1 MVDGDVLNTLGL
13 EMEEFWDM
21 FAGFEPKSLLI
32 NRVNSEIKY
41 DTSALEQVSLAIL
54 SDK

>member
-1 MVDGDVLNTLGL
+1 MLNTLGL
-13 EMEEFWDM
+13 ELEEFWDM
-21 FAGFEPKSLLI
+21 FEGFSPRNLLI
-32 NRVNSEIKY
+32 SRIDSTIKY